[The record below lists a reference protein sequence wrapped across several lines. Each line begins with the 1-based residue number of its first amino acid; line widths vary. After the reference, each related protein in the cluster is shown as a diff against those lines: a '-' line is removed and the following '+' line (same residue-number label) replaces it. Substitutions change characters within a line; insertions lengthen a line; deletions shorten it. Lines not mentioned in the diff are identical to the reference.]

1 MQRQFDTRMQ
11 EMQVEL
17 QRGRTR
23 LIEIIDEK
31 TRFEGEIA
39 RLRADKRD
47 ARGEVETARKR
58 IAELEGMLAEGRQ
71 RQMQVSMGVETRNV
85 AISEVSHRNDILSES
100 VEKMRNELLNC
111 RRNMSQVEAE
121 KFELEKEVM
130 RLRRDVKTF
139 EQHIGLLNE
148 EKEHLIQMLELKNS
162 ILSSF

>member
-23 LIEIIDEK
+23 LIEMIDEK

-111 RRNMSQVEAE
+111 RRNMS
-121 KFELEKEVM
+121 
-130 RLRRDVKTF
+130 
-139 EQHIGLLNE
+139 
-148 EKEHLIQMLELKNS
+148 
-162 ILSSF
+162 